1 MTGNSWGGGGILI
14 MKTPH
19 NLLPVGLALTLFFRK
34 CIIDLLLQNVCI
46 VLSLYKIEPIGSE
59 QEAHQKASLDQIF
72 SADRQSLLAEV
83 RDLRAHANVSGLR
96 HQEEKERLTEQ
107 LNCVEDQTSKRERQL
122 KRQGKQMLKRERQL
136 KPQGKQIRNASDS
149 SNIRVSR
156 SDFEMRATA
165 QMSG

>member
-1 MTGNSWGGGGILI
+1 MTGNSWGWEGGGGILI
-14 MKTPH
+14 TKTPH

-34 CIIDLLLQNVCI
+34 CIIDLLLQNACI
-46 VLSLYKIEPIGSE
+46 VLSLYKIEPIGFE

-122 KRQGKQMLKRERQL
+122 KRQGKQTSKRERQL
-136 KPQGKQIRNASDS
+136 KHQGKQ
-149 SNIRVSR
+149 IRVSR

>member
-1 MTGNSWGGGGILI
+1 MGLGRGGGGILI
-14 MKTPH
+14 TKTPH

-34 CIIDLLLQNVCI
+34 CIIDLLLQNVCV

-107 LNCVEDQTSKRERQL
+107 LNCVEDQTSKCERQL
-122 KRQGKQMLKRERQL
+122 KRQGKQTK
-136 KPQGKQIRNASDS
+136 NTSNS
-149 SNIRVSR
+149 SNVRVSKL
-156 SDFEMRATA
+156 DLETRATA
-165 QMSG
+165 RTSG

>member
-1 MTGNSWGGGGILI
+1 MGGGILI
-14 MKTPH
+14 TKTPH

-34 CIIDLLLQNVCI
+34 CIIDLLLQNACI

-122 KRQGKQMLKRERQL
+122 KRQGKQIR
-136 KPQGKQIRNASDS
+136 PRNASDS
-149 SNIRVSR
+149 SNVRVSR
-156 SDFEMRATA
+156 SEARNESDSSNVRVSRSEN
-165 QMSG
+165 

>member
-1 MTGNSWGGGGILI
+1 M
-14 MKTPH
+14 
-19 NLLPVGLALTLFFRK
+19 
-34 CIIDLLLQNVCI
+34 
-46 VLSLYKIEPIGSE
+46 SLYNIKSIGSE

-122 KRQGKQMLKRERQL
+122 KRQGKQ
-136 KPQGKQIRNASDS
+136 IR
-149 SNIRVSR
+149 
-156 SDFEMRATA
+156 
-165 QMSG
+165 

>member
-1 MTGNSWGGGGILI
+1 MTGYSLRRGGGDFNYK
-14 MKTPH
+14 KTTQ
-19 NLLPVGLALTLFFRK
+19 LASCWVNVNFIFFK
-34 CIIDLLLQNVCI
+34 CIIDFLLQNKCI
-46 VLSLYKIEPIGSE
+46 VLSLYNIKPIGSE

-122 KRQGKQMLKRERQL
+122 KRQGKQ
-136 KPQGKQIRNASDS
+136 IR
-149 SNIRVSR
+149 
-156 SDFEMRATA
+156 
-165 QMSG
+165 

>member
-1 MTGNSWGGGGILI
+1 MTGNSWGWEGGGGGILI
-14 MKTPH
+14 TKTPH

-34 CIIDLLLQNVCI
+34 CIIDLLLQNACI

-122 KRQGKQMLKRERQL
+122 KRQGKQ
-136 KPQGKQIRNASDS
+136 IRNASDS
-149 SNIRVSR
+149 SNVRVSR